1 MRCCATCFG
10 DQGLTPII
18 ESKSREIGTCDYCAT
33 AAVSVV
39 EPNQLYDVF
48 SSVINVYEESVDGL
62 DIVDLLRRDWALFE
76 HPAMDL
82 FRSRDLLATIL
93 DDGALVRKLF
103 VPAARF
109 KSDRLLRWETLR
121 AELMH
126 TNRFFPDTE
135 LDEDRLGEL
144 LELLRA
150 DQVPPEWFRARI
162 QAGEEPFKI
171 EQMGAPP
178 NRIASHG
185 RANPPGIPYLYV
197 GSTPET
203 AVSEIRP
210 HTGETATVASFTIDP
225 IALRLVDLR
234 SPRRRVS
241 PFALGDEDKIGSLR
255 SDITF
260 LERLGEELTR
270 PVVPQGAA
278 IEYVPSQ
285 YLCEFIKKSGW
296 DGVVY
301 RSSVS
306 NGMNLA
312 LFNPERAAPVGVT
325 RWNVSRVTVEVA
337 PVAEP
342 VAA

>member
-1 MRCCATCFG
+1 MRCCANCFG

-18 ESKSREIGTCDYCAT
+18 ESKSHEVGACHYCAT
-33 AAVSVV
+33 IAVPLV
-39 EPNQLYDVF
+39 EPGQLYDVF
-48 SSVINVYEESVDGL
+48 SAVINVYEESADGL
-62 DIVDLLRRDWALFE
+62 DIVELLRVDWALFE

-82 FRSRDLLATIL
+82 FRARDLLAAIL
-93 DDGALVRKLF
+93 DDGAFVRKRF
-103 VPAARF
+103 VPAPRF

-135 LDEDRLGEL
+135 LDVDRLGEL

-150 DQVPPEWFRARI
+150 DQVPPEWYRARI
-162 QAGEEPFKI
+162 QAGDEPFNLD
-171 EQMGAPP
+171 QMGAPP

-197 GSTPET
+197 GSEPET

-210 HTGETATVASFTIDP
+210 HTGEMATVARFTVDP
-225 IALRLVDLR
+225 AALRLVDLR

-285 YLCEFIKKSGW
+285 YLCEFIKKAGW

-312 LFNPERAAPVGVT
+312 LFNPARAHPVDVA
-325 RWNVSRVTVEVA
+325 RWNVSRVAVEVV
-337 PVAEP
+337 PIPTVVA
-342 VAA
+342 